1 MKQAWEIRREIVILE
16 EELEEG
22 NMGFMKKV
30 TTEGLINILK
40 WILKGE

>member
-16 EELEEG
+16 EELEER

-40 WILKGE
+40 WVLKGE